1 MGTEDLSYK
10 KPTFLLTV
18 LLKRGD
24 LTKSP
29 TSIQQPIKN
38 NISFMPRLI
47 SICLIVAHKHY
58 I

>member
-10 KPTFLLTV
+10 KPTFLLAV
-18 LLKRGD
+18 LLKGGD

-38 NISFMPRLI
+38 NISFMP
-47 SICLIVAHKHY
+47 
-58 I
+58 

>member
-10 KPTFLLTV
+10 KTTFLLAV

-38 NISFMPRLI
+38 NISFMP
-47 SICLIVAHKHY
+47 
-58 I
+58 